1 MSAASGSEPGGGGRR
16 PLNGLAVASLVVA
29 LLLAGGLGLGIV
41 LGVIALRQIER
52 SGQRGRGAA
61 LAGIVLS
68 GLWTV
73 AIIAV
78 AVTGTDTD
86 VEDDDSAQVSTT
98 TTGTPTTTTGTPTT
112 TTGTPTTTP
121 ADLELPVNLLSVGTC
136 VKDPGKVER
145 NIKSLGAT
153 SCTKPHKGE
162 VIAGFQS
169 SAKKWPGLD
178 GVRAEANRRCTPKL
192 ASVGQRT
199 LRRRQV
205 ALVYL
210 YPPEEH
216 WSDDQ
221 RRILCIA
228 RTERPFRGKL

>member
-1 MSAASGSEPGGGGRR
+1 MSAGSGSGPGAVGRR

-29 LLLAGGLGLGIV
+29 VLLVGGLGLGIV
-41 LGVIALRQIER
+41 LGIIALRQIER

-86 VEDDDSAQVSTT
+86 MEDDDTAQVS
-98 TTGTPTTTTGTPTT
+98 TT

-136 VKDPGKVER
+136 LKDPGKVER
-145 NIKSLGAT
+145 NIESLGST
-153 SCTKPHKGE
+153 SCTKPHKGQ
-162 VIAGFQS
+162 VIAGFES
-169 SAKKWPGLD
+169 SEKEWPGLD
-178 GVRAEANRRCTPKL
+178 GVRTEANRRCTPKL
-192 ASVGQRT
+192 VSVGQRT

-216 WSDDQ
+216 WSEDQ

-228 RTERPFRGKL
+228 RTERPFRGKLWSD